1 MLISSAPIAIPVNTA
16 NIPTEAAS
24 AEAIQRPKIPQPT
37 SPSENPSSK
46 NSTEFGEQVK
56 SQVEEQLKAEQQNRL
71 AEKEQSEQQGSKSE
85 QDKAEA
91 RQVEEQEIEEQK
103 VVQQLQNRDRE
114 VRAHEQAHASAGG
127 ALAGAAKL
135 NFVTGPDGKRYATS
149 GEVSIDVSKV
159 SGDPEATLRKLQ
171 QVQRA
176 ALAPAEPSSQ
186 DLKVAAQAS
195 IGITK
200 ARNEINLE
208 RFSDSQNLNSQTD
221 SKENK
226 QEEVGNSDSSTNV
239 QSSLN
244 SPSQTNPIM
253 ARRQATQLNQ
263 RITGS
268 GAVDSVIRGSYI
280 SINA

>member
-37 SPSENPSSK
+37 SPAENPSSK

-71 AEKEQSEQQGSKSE
+71 AEKEQSKQQNAQSE
-85 QDKAEA
+85 QEKAEA

-103 VVQQLQNRDRE
+103 IVQQLQSRDRE
-114 VRAHEQAHASAGG
+114 VRAHEQAHAAAGG

-135 NFVTGPDGKRYATS
+135 NYTTGPDGKRYATS

-159 SGDPEATLRKLQ
+159 AGDPEATLRKLQ

-208 RFSDSQNLNSQTD
+208 RFSESQSVNERTD
-221 SKENK
+221 LEENK
-226 QEEVGNSDSSTNV
+226 QEAVESSGSSDNI
-239 QSSLN
+239 QASLN
-244 SPSQTNPIM
+244 SPSQTNPMI
-253 ARRQATQLNQ
+253 ARRQAAQLNQ
-263 RITGS
+263 RISGS
-268 GAVDSVIRGSYI
+268 GAVDSVIQGSYI